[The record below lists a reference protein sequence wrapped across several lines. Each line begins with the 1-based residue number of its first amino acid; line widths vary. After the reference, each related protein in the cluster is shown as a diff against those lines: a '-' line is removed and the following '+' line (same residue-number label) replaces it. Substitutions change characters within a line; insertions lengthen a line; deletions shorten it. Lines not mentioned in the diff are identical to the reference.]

1 MFEKIVKIFQMKDL
15 RIKIFYVLGMMIVF
29 RFAAH
34 LPIPGVDAEKLRIF
48 FNNSDFLGLL
58 NLFSGGGLSSLS
70 IVMLGVGPYI
80 TGSIIMQL
88 LTMIF
93 PSFKEMY
100 HESGQAGRQKFN
112 QYSRI
117 ITIPLA
123 LLQGY
128 GMIKLFQNQGIL
140 DPMSNSTLIST
151 LIVITAGTIFLMW
164 IGELISEQ
172 NIGNGISLIIFAG
185 IVSGIP
191 QTILQE
197 YSKYDVSKI
206 PQYVAFLAVSVA
218 VVAGVVLVTEAQRN
232 IAVTYAKRMRGSKM
246 SGGVNTY
253 LPLKVNSAGMIPIIF
268 AMSIMLFPRMIS
280 AFLVNV
286 KYPWVVNAANY
297 VNNLF
302 NDQTFYGSLYF
313 VLVVLFTFF
322 YTAVVFEPH
331 AVAENLQKQGGFIP
345 GIRPGNP
352 TKEYLSYVINR
363 ITLAGALFLG
373 VLAVLPYLGQL
384 ITSSNSLVL
393 GGAAVLIVVGVVLDS
408 MRQIE
413 AQMITQD
420 YERY

>member
-1 MFEKIVKIFQMKDL
+1 MFEKIIKIFQMKDL
-15 RIKIFYVLGMMIVF
+15 RKKIFYVMGMMIVF

-48 FNNSDFLGLL
+48 FGNNDFLGLL

-70 IVMLGVGPYI
+70 VVMLGVGPYI

-117 ITIPLA
+117 ITVPLA

-128 GMIKLFQNQGIL
+128 GMIKLFQNQNIL
-140 DPMSNSTLIST
+140 DPMSNSVLIST

-164 IGELISEQ
+164 IGELMSEQ

-191 QTILQE
+191 QVILQE

-206 PQYVAFLAVSVA
+206 PQYAVFLAVSVL

-232 IAVTYAKRMRGSKM
+232 ISITYAKRMRGSKM
-246 SGGVNTY
+246 AGGVSTY

-286 KYPWVVNAANY
+286 KYPWVVNGANY

-302 NDQTFYGSLYF
+302 NDQTFYGTLYF
-313 VLVVLFTFF
+313 ILVVLFTFF

-363 ITLAGALFLG
+363 ITLAGAVFLG
-373 VLAVLPYLGQL
+373 ILAVLPYLGQL